1 MTQTD
6 EMIAWYNDS
15 LKQYGVGDFR
25 SLTWGTADGNS
36 AKSRYIL
43 MNSVVDFSNK
53 DIIEFGCGWGSF
65 FDFGFDC

>member
-6 EMIAWYNDS
+6 EMIPWYNNS

-36 AKSRYIL
+36 AKS
-43 MNSVVDFSNK
+43 DFF
-53 DIIEFGCGWGSF
+53 IIMSR
-65 FDFGFDC
+65 